1 MRTLTKM
8 LVVAA
13 FAMTVGST
21 ANANVVITLTQ
32 VGGTYVS
39 SGALPSDTLVLQV
52 GYTITGMAGEM
63 ITLIDPAI
71 AFPTAMG
78 SFVTG
83 SETGLA
89 LWSGGVIS
97 MNTVGAPGTFVV
109 NSSGGTT
116 WIEGLEKADATFVG
130 ANAPCIYGACTSLGT
145 ITLHLT
151 GQAGVID
158 SGGILQPLP
167 FGTTI
172 QSGLGV
178 NITGLASLGTFTVH
192 GIPEPTTASLLGLGL
207 VGLTVAGRRR
217 KS

>member
-32 VGGTYVS
+32 IGGTYVS
-39 SGALPSDTLVLQV
+39 SGALPSDTLILDV
-52 GYTITGMAGEM
+52 GYTITGPADA

-83 SETGLA
+83 TETGLA
-89 LWSGGVIS
+89 LWSGGGVS
-97 MNTVGAPGTFVV
+97 LNTLGAAGFTV
-109 NSSGGTT
+109 NTAGALTY
-116 WIEGLEKADATFVG
+116 IDGLEKADASFTG
-130 ANAPCIYGACTSLGT
+130 AGMPCIYGACSSLGT

-151 GQAGVID
+151 GAAGTID
-158 SGGILQPLP
+158 VTSVLPPLP
-167 FGTTI
+167 FATTI

-178 NITGLASLGTFTVH
+178 SVTGLASLGTFVVH

>member
-1 MRTLTKM
+1 MRTLTKL

-21 ANANVVITLTQ
+21 ANANVVITLNQ
-32 VGGTYVS
+32 IGGTYVS
-39 SGALPSDTLVLQV
+39 SGALPSDTLILQV
-52 GYTITGMAGEM
+52 GYTITGPTDF
-63 ITLIDPAI
+63 ITLIDPAV

-83 SETGLA
+83 TETGLA
-89 LWSGGVIS
+89 LWSAGAVA
-97 MNTVGAPGTFVV
+97 MNQLGAPGFTVL
-109 NSSGGTT
+109 SSGGTT
-116 WIEGLEKADATFVG
+116 WVDGLEKADAAFVG

-145 ITLHLT
+145 LTLHLT
-151 GQAGVID
+151 GASGVID
-158 SGGILQPLP
+158 VTTILPPTP

-178 NITGLASLGTFTVH
+178 SVTHLATLGTFSVH

-217 KS
+217 RS